1 MSKQKITPCLSFDF
15 KAEEAVNFYTSV
27 FKDSKITHL
36 SYYDEINPGHKGEVI
51 VIMFELNGQEIMA
64 LNTGPYFKFTEAVS
78 LMVNCDTQE
87 EIDYYWDKLSAG
99 GEEVQCGWLKDK
111 FGVFWQIAPSN
122 IADLVAGGDQERTNR
137 VMKAVTTMVKLDIA
151 KINEAYN
158 QK

>member
-36 SYYDEINPGHKGEVI
+36 SYYDEINPGNKGEVM

-122 IADLVAGGDQERTNR
+122 IADLVASGDQARTNR
-137 VMKAVTTMVKLDIA
+137 VMKEVGSMIKLDIA
-151 KINEAYN
+151 KLTEAYN
-158 QK
+158 GK